1 MADLR
6 MASRPVEQAV
16 PEAGHR
22 LGLALSGGGSRAAA
36 FHRGTLRGL
45 SRVGLAGGV
54 DVVSTVSGGSVF
66 GGAWMA
72 ARSRGVDDAAFL
84 DAMARELERGFIAR
98 SIRPALLRTVLPS
111 FSRTDVIARTFDRVF
126 FHGATLASLPASP
139 RLCVNT
145 SVLNHGQ
152 VGKFSRDG
160 FATRD
165 VAAGSPGGARVV
177 PLPEFPLA
185 RAVAASAAFPVG
197 LPPLVLSRTRDLGG
211 ATFSGDLLALERL
224 ALTDGGVLE
233 NLGVQTLLQST
244 RFWTWDLVVSD
255 AGTRQAPW
263 RAGPLKPLKSAL
275 IALLAGGA
283 LDQVMSLM
291 NDKENRWMRQHTHL
305 ALEDSWFATGLRG
318 AAAGEPLAEGLRA
331 ALETRRP
338 YARRRL
344 LFVRVNQAL
353 EPLVEGIVPWRLV
366 ELWARSHG
374 GSAPPGPLPR
384 TYAKR
389 RLLLADCGVDLSP
402 ADEVYARLGGADGA
416 RRMNRVATNFSA
428 LAHDDVEGL
437 ALHAEWQVLATHALY
452 WA

>member
-1 MADLR
+1 MAELHSVNPP
-6 MASRPVEQAV
+6 AEQDA
-16 PEAGHR
+16 PEPGHR
-22 LGLALSGGGSRAAA
+22 LGVALSGGGSRAAA

-45 SRVGLAGGV
+45 ARIGLAGGV

-72 ARSRGVDDAAFL
+72 ARSRGEDDERFL
-84 DAMARELERGFIAR
+84 TGMASQLERGFVAR
-98 SIRPALLRTVLPS
+98 SIRPSLLRTLLPS
-111 FSRTDVIARTFDRVF
+111 YSRTDVIAGTFDRAF

-160 FATRD
+160 FTTRD
-165 VAAGSPGGARVV
+165 VAPGSPAGARVV
-177 PLPEFPLA
+177 PLPHFPLA
-185 RAVAASAAFPVG
+185 RAVAASAAFPIG

-211 ATFSGDLLALERL
+211 ATFSGDLSGLDLL

-233 NLGVQTLLQST
+233 NLGVQTLLQSE

-255 AGTRQAPW
+255 AGTREEPW
-263 RAGPLKPLKSAL
+263 RPGPLKPLKSAL
-275 IALLAGGA
+275 IALFAGGA

-291 NDKENRWMRQHTHL
+291 NNKENRWMRQHTQL
-305 ALEDSWFATGLRG
+305 ALEESWLADGLRG
-318 AAAGEPLAEGLRA
+318 AAAGVPLAEGLRA
-331 ALETRRP
+331 ALDARRP
-338 YARRRL
+338 YPRRRL
-344 LFVRVNQAL
+344 LFVRVNQSL
-353 EPLVEGIVPWRLV
+353 ESLVEAIVTWRLV

-384 TYAKR
+384 TYAKLR
-389 RLLLADCGVDLSP
+389 PFLADCGVDLAP

-416 RRMNRVATNFSA
+416 RRANGVGTNFTA
-428 LAHDDVEGL
+428 LSHDDVERL

-452 WA
+452 WV